1 MKMFA
6 LSLTIFALLASNGCA
21 KQTVY
26 VPQEVLIPVST
37 PCDVE
42 VPQCDHKKATDTG
55 LITEARLCIKRFKVA
70 LDYCK
75 HGIIQRN
82 F

>member
-26 VPQEVLIPVST
+26 VPQEVLIPVSA

-42 VPQCDHKKATDTG
+42 VPKCDHTKATDTE
-55 LITEARLCIKRFKVA
+55 LITEARLCISRYKAA
-70 LDYCK
+70 LEHCRYD
-75 HGIIQRN
+75 IILTKP
-82 F
+82 